1 MTLDS
6 ATDSDRALKI
16 AAIDT
21 STEACSAALYCNGE
35 VRFRYT
41 VEPRAHAK
49 ALLPMLDELML
60 EAGIKPLALDA
71 IAFGR
76 GPGAF
81 TGVRIATAAAQAVA
95 LAASIDT
102 VPVSTLA
109 AIARRCYRDHGC
121 ERVAVAIDARMGE
134 VYWGAYRNLQDEPEL
149 VGEELVC
156 PPGSVPVL
164 DGSWTCAGTGWQ
176 SYADSLAHNVA
187 TRLPD
192 VESFPHAVDILAL
205 GIDQFVKGNAVS
217 PDDAKPVYLRNNV
230 AKTEAQRLSE
240 KQSAE

>member
-121 ERVAVAIDARMGE
+121 CLLYTSPSPRDATLSRM
-134 VYWGAYRNLQDEPEL
+134 P
-149 VGEELVC
+149 
-156 PPGSVPVL
+156 S
-164 DGSWTCAGTGWQ
+164 
-176 SYADSLAHNVA
+176 
-187 TRLPD
+187 
-192 VESFPHAVDILAL
+192 
-205 GIDQFVKGNAVS
+205 
-217 PDDAKPVYLRNNV
+217 
-230 AKTEAQRLSE
+230 
-240 KQSAE
+240 SA

>member
-1 MTLDS
+1 M
-6 ATDSDRALKI
+6 
-16 AAIDT
+16 
-21 STEACSAALYCNGE
+21 
-35 VRFRYT
+35 
-41 VEPRAHAK
+41 HAK

-60 EAGIKPLALDA
+60 EAGIKPLELDA

-81 TGVRIATAAAQAVA
+81 TGVRIATAAAQAIA

-164 DGSWTCAGTGWQ
+164 DSSWTCAGTGWQ
-176 SYADSLAHNVA
+176 SYADSLSLIH
-187 TRLPD
+187 
-192 VESFPHAVDILAL
+192 I
-205 GIDQFVKGNAVS
+205 
-217 PDDAKPVYLRNNV
+217 
-230 AKTEAQRLSE
+230 
-240 KQSAE
+240 